1 MRGRSLGAIV
11 ILAIV
16 GVVASALVAI
26 MAFAHV
32 FGRTTVERQSPGTA
46 ARTCLRT

>member
-1 MRGRSLGAIV
+1 V

-32 FGRTTVERQSPGTA
+32 FGRTTVERPGGRA
-46 ARTCLRT
+46 DGNGRPG